1 MSNPTGFQR
10 EDTMIYTIEAPA
22 NAALKSINFFLVDHA
37 EGVYLID
44 AGIDNDACWEAFMN
58 VMQQHNFTVSD
69 LKGVILTHHH
79 PDHVGLVHRIKK
91 LNQEL
96 KVYAHPLAI
105 PYITHDKEFL
115 TQRISFFEKLYAEM
129 DGMPEAAKQ
138 IEKFNTSFVNNEA
151 FRIDSDIEL
160 LQEGDTILN
169 FKVLDVPGHAPD
181 HILLYDPKRK
191 WAIAGDLVIAHMSTN
206 AIIEPDA
213 SGRLIP
219 TVTQQLQSLRRCL
232 SLDVNVLFVG
242 HGKLVHTPK
251 EVIEDKVARIEHKL
265 ERIMNLISE
274 GYDTA
279 GSIARLY
286 YKDMFEKQFFWVMS
300 EVIGLLAHLE
310 HTLCVVS
317 SNTDGIYHY
326 TLMRRDSN
334 VSS

>member
-1 MSNPTGFQR
+1 MMSNLIFQR
-10 EDTMIYTIEAPA
+10 EETIIYIIEAPA
-22 NAALKSINFFLVDHA
+22 NATLKSINFFLVEHA

-44 AGIDNDACWEAFMN
+44 AGMDNDACWEAFMQ
-58 VMQQHNFTVSD
+58 VMQRHNYSISD

-79 PDHVGLVHRIKK
+79 PDHVGLVHRIRK

-115 TQRISFFEKLYAEM
+115 AHRISFFEKLYAEM

-138 IEKFNTSFVNNEA
+138 IEKFNASFVTNEA
-151 FRIDSDIEL
+151 FRIDGGIEL
-160 LQEGDTILN
+160 IQEGDTILD
-169 FKVLDVPGHAPD
+169 FTVLDVPGHAPD
-181 HILLYDPKRK
+181 HILLYDHKRK
-191 WAIAGDLVIAHMSTN
+191 WAIVGDLVIEHMSTN

-232 SLDVNVLFVG
+232 SLDVNVMFAA
-242 HGKLVHTPK
+242 HGKLVDAPK
-251 EVIEDKVARIEHKL
+251 AVIEDKISRIEHKL

-310 HTLCVVS
+310 RTVCVVS
-317 SNTDGIYHY
+317 SKTDGIYHY
-326 TLMRRDSN
+326 ALVRRDSN